1 MRLELSRLVLVK
13 RYLWGSLIVAIAPL
27 VLLAVLYDRYTSDL
41 LSTLLTKKVLGE
53 LEAVSVKMTGF
64 LNARAKRLDNL
75 VDLPD
80 VTEALSVRQGK
91 PLPTKLM
98 DLLLLEA
105 GDPDIYNIEFFDHT
119 GQCIR
124 AVPTPSKEDMVK
136 DYSALPTLKIGNLE
150 ILGPVIPDDGR
161 PGWFLI
167 RKPIT
172 RNGRKIGAL
181 AFRTRL
187 ASFTE
192 LASSVSRRG
201 VYEPNIRIDDKTYLS
216 VVGTKVQM
224 REPLRSL
231 QEKTTGWQISLVR
244 HGPDIQ
250 NPRDQIRY
258 LLLIVAIFS
267 GLGVVYLFVHM
278 SERLARMINPLNEG
292 AKAIARGDFSVKV
305 SEKAPGELRTLAQ
318 SFNEMTSHLNSLI
331 SSRVDMER
339 RAALG
344 NFAAGIAHEVRN
356 PLTTIRTSIHGL
368 KRLDNDPYRQEI
380 FQVMIDEIV
389 RVDGIVTE
397 FLEYARPREPRKEV
411 IPVNYIF
418 RSMEALISATLQEA
432 NIKLV
437 KTGDM
442 SILLD
447 VDPGQLRQVIM
458 NIVLNAIEAM
468 PEGGYLTIRSQCI
481 GDFAE
486 INIQDTGQGI
496 DEENLSKALVPFFTT
511 KGKGTGLGLSICNQL
526 VTANGG
532 TLEIDSVVGQGTSV
546 SIRIPVVREGGVDV

>member
-41 LSTLLTKKVLGE
+41 LAKLLTEKVVGE
-53 LEAVSVKMTGF
+53 LEATSVKMTGF

-75 VDLPD
+75 VDLPE
-80 VTEALSVRQGK
+80 VTEAFSVK
-91 PLPTKLM
+91 KEDPLPTKLM
-98 DLLLLEA
+98 DLLLLEV
-105 GDPDIYNIEFFDHT
+105 GDPDIYNIEFFDLS
-119 GQCIR
+119 GKCVR
-124 AVPTPSKEDMVK
+124 SVPTPSKQDTVT
-136 DYSALPTLKIGNLE
+136 DYRKLPVQKIGSLE
-150 ILGPVIPDDGR
+150 IIGPVLPHDGR

-172 RNGRKIGAL
+172 RNGQQIGAL
-181 AFRTRL
+181 AFKTRL

-192 LASSVSRRG
+192 LAASISRPG
-201 VYEPNIRIDDKTYLS
+201 VYEPNIRLGNGTYLS
-216 VVGTKVQM
+216 VVGTKVMM
-224 REPLRSL
+224 REPLAAL
-231 QEKTTGWQISLVR
+231 EEKLTGWQISLVR
-244 HGPDIQ
+244 NGPDIED
-250 NPRDQIRY
+250 PRDRIRY

-318 SFNEMTSHLNSLI
+318 SFNEMTSHLNTLI

-380 FQVMIDEIV
+380 FQVMIDEII
-389 RVDGIVTE
+389 RVDAIVTE

-418 RSMEALISATLQEA
+418 RSMEALISGTLQEA

-447 VDPGQLRQVIM
+447 VDPAQLRQVIM
-458 NIVLNAIEAM
+458 NIVLNAIQAM
-468 PEGGYLTIRSQCI
+468 PKGGYLTIRSQNI
-481 GDFAE
+481 GEFAE
-486 INIQDTGQGI
+486 INILDTGQGI
-496 DEENLSKALVPFFTT
+496 SEENLGKILVPFYTT
-511 KGKGTGLGLSICNQL
+511 KGKGTGLGLPICNQL
-526 VTANGG
+526 ITANGG

-546 SIRIPVVREGGVDV
+546 SIKIPVVKEGGVDV